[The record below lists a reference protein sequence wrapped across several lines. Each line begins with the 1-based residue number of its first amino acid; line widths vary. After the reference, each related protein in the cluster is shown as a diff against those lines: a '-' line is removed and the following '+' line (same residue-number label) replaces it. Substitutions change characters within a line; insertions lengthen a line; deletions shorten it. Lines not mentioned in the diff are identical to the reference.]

1 MHWKMLMMATYVP
14 DNNSPD
20 VAVHMVDH
28 WRKTK
33 PPKKQKTRYVDE
45 DGFEVIQRRMR
56 ALNVH
61 DANDEEDEDE
71 EIHEEEEEEEEED
84 CSEFDPDA
92 LREISSRYIEEP
104 VYRYEKN
111 RTPEDIVKDL
121 VERPVGFKPTKR
133 LTERLAVRDLH
144 NLSAADRKKLI
155 KSWGEQLQQDANFD
169 LDQQI
174 EEYRGATA
182 IDLEYCTKVDA
193 AVLRSASAIGMT
205 TNGAAKLI
213 RCETAHSLF

>member
-1 MHWKMLMMATYVP
+1 VHWKMLMMATYVP

-104 VYRYEKN
+104 VYRYEKY
-111 RTPEDIVKDL
+111 RTPEDIVMDL
-121 VERPVGFKPTKR
+121 VTRPVGFKPTKR

-144 NLSAADRKKLI
+144 NLTAADRKKLI
-155 KSWGEQLQQDANFD
+155 KSWGELLQQDAIVD
-169 LDQQI
+169 LDQQT
-174 EEYRGATA
+174 EEYRAATA

-213 RCETAHSLF
+213 RCGTAHSLF